1 MSANQKIIASITEA
15 LNKFFSEKGD
25 EYTKKELENIM
36 SVAVKDA
43 YDNSKVKGKAPRKL
57 LSAKEKKENK
67 EENKD
72 EKEEKPKK
80 ELTAYQKFMKEKMA
94 ELKAEEDAKEDG
106 VEKIKPKDLMKKIGE
121 LWKQQKE

>member
-1 MSANQKIIASITEA
+1 MSANQKIITSITEA
-15 LNKFFSEKGD
+15 LNKFFSDKGD

-57 LSAKEKKENK
+57 LSTKEKKENK
-67 EENKD
+67 EDN
-72 EKEEKPKK
+72 KEEKPKK

-94 ELKAEEDAKEDG
+94 ELKAEEDAKEEG